1 MGDLIRSF
9 LCLELPAM
17 TRQALEDETFFLHTT
32 YPAFKWVSTDALHIT
47 LKFFGEQEREF
58 LDLFAESLEE
68 RLEVLQLEALRFSCG
83 PLGAFPDM
91 RRVQTLT
98 VEVLGDL
105 FPLQALAVLVEDVAE
120 MHGIPREKR
129 FFKPHIT
136 LARTRR
142 PETVDQQIVFPK
154 RKIEWKADTVT
165 LMKSTLKPTGPV
177 YAPIRNWRFLKNG

>member
-17 TRQALEDETFFLHTT
+17 TRQALEDETFFLRTT

-58 LDLFAESLEE
+58 LDLFAESLEK

-91 RRVQTLT
+91 RRVQTLI

-105 FPLQALAVLVEDVAE
+105 LPLKALSVLVEDIAE
-120 MHGIPREKR
+120 MHGIPRER
-129 FFKPHIT
+129 RSFKPHIT

-142 PETVDQQIVFPK
+142 PEAVDHSFYHTQRSRTNFERDQNYQDQPGI
-154 RKIEWKADTVT
+154 T
-165 LMKSTLKPTGPV
+165 
-177 YAPIRNWRFLKNG
+177 YNGESGGAAM